1 MMLTLSLMNKL
12 LHHSGN
18 AVSYDYYFQ
27 CCSNTA
33 SYESVSENQV
43 GVCVRPYGGS
53 LANNE
58 PAILACG
65 CLNK

>member
-1 MMLTLSLMNKL
+1 MLTLSLMNKL

-18 AVSYDYYFQ
+18 AVSYDYYFH
-27 CCSNTA
+27 CCNNTA
-33 SYESVSENQV
+33 SYESVSENQF
-43 GVCVRPYGGS
+43 GVCVRTYGGS
-53 LANNE
+53 LANSE